1 MTQKELTRNNVI
13 LLTCLLAIMFFLPA
27 LSSHGK
33 LLASALSSALIISSM
48 FALDFP
54 RRTRILLTS
63 IGAIGLIL
71 VWLDFLVD
79 QDLVR
84 LIDYLF
90 LFIYI
95 VFITVTMIIHIA
107 RSKNV
112 TLTLIISAVNGYFLL
127 GYLGALLLAN
137 AEILQKF
144 VFREETAAIS
154 FAGSAGSGFHDFLYF
169 SFVTLTTLGYGDVTP
184 VSHIAKSVT
193 LIIAVSGQMY
203 MTILIAMLVGKY
215 LARSM
220 KE

>member
-13 LLTCLLAIMFFLPA
+13 LLTCLLAMMFFLPA
-27 LSSHGK
+27 EFFHGK
-33 LLASALSSALIISSM
+33 LFESALSSALIISSM

-54 RRTRILLTS
+54 RRTRRLLAG
-63 IGAIGLIL
+63 IGVIGLIL
-71 VWLDFLVD
+71 IWLDFLVD
-79 QDLVR
+79 HNLIR

-107 RSKNV
+107 RSKDV

-144 VFREETAAIS
+144 VFLEETAAIS
-154 FAGSAGSGFHDFLYF
+154 FSGSAGTGFHDFLYF

-193 LIIAVSGQMY
+193 LLIAVSGQMY